1 MVSYK
6 EIKRNKR
13 RFLAVTGL
21 TDKEFKA
28 LLVPFSEAYQ
38 KVHRSDKTLEGKK
51 RKRAVG
57 GGRKGVLESIEDKLL
72 FALMYQK
79 AYPLQELLGITFG
92 MSQSSTNEW
101 IHRLLP
107 VLKLA
112 LEDMGMMPE
121 RDGKKFASHEKA
133 KGGSDDLIID
143 GTERRRQRPKNPE
156 KQALHY
162 SGKKKAHTDKNLVI
176 VDAKSTRVGYLSP
189 TYSGKVHDKKMADKE
204 AIRYP
209 RQARLQKDTAFQGY
223 EPKVEQTLQP
233 KKTTQRGTQPKGKA
247 AQQGSSQEEGEG

>member
-1 MVSYK
+1 MVKYK
-6 EIKRNKR
+6 EIRRNKR

-28 LLVPFSEAYQ
+28 LLGAFTGAYEKAQ
-38 KVHRSDKTLEGKK
+38 PRDKTLEGRK
-51 RKRAVG
+51 RKRKAG
-57 GGRKGVLESIEDKLL
+57 GGRKAVLESMEDKLL
-72 FALMYQK
+72 FSLMYQK

-92 MSQSSTNEW
+92 LSQSSTNEW

-121 RDGKKFASHEKA
+121 RDGKKFAQHEKENR
-133 KGGSDDLIID
+133 GGDDRIID

-176 VDAKSTRVGYLSP
+176 MDAKTTRVGYLSP
-189 TYSGKVHDKKMADKE
+189 TYAGKTHDKKMADEE
-204 AIRYP
+204 AISYP
-209 RQARLQKDTAFQGY
+209 KQTRLQKDTGFQGY
-223 EPKVEQTLQP
+223 EPKVKESLQP
-233 KKTTQRGTQPKGKA
+233 KKTTQGGTHTRRKA
-247 AQQGSSQEEGEG
+247 AQSGLGQEEGEG

>member
-1 MVSYK
+1 MVRYK
-6 EIKRNKR
+6 EIRRNKR
-13 RFLAVTGL
+13 QFLAVTGL

-28 LLVPFSEAYQ
+28 LLPAFSTAYQ
-38 KVHRSDKTLEGKK
+38 KLHRSDRTLDGRK
-51 RKRAVG
+51 RKRKVG
-57 GGRKGVLESIEDKLL
+57 GGRKGVLENMEDKLL

-92 MSQSSTNEW
+92 LSQSSTNEW

-121 RDGKKFASHEKA
+121 RDGKKFAQHEKE
-133 KGGSDDLIID
+133 KGGSDDRIID

-156 KQALHY
+156 KQARHY

-176 VDAKSTRVGYLSP
+176 VDAKTTRVGYLSP
-189 TYSGKVHDKKMADKE
+189 TYSGKTHDKKMADKE
-204 AIRYP
+204 AIHYP
-209 RQARLQKDTAFQGY
+209 KQTRLQKDTAFQGY
-223 EPKVEQTLQP
+223 EPKVKETLQP
-233 KKTTQRGTQPKGKA
+233 KKTAQGGTHTRRKA
-247 AQQGSSQEEGEG
+247 AQSGSGQEEGEG